1 MRVRQE
7 FHPPDPVE
15 PHDSPLPYKIAR
27 DHILAACAGAQT
39 YGLQMFDPIG
49 AACGTPRDS

>member
-15 PHDSPLPYKIAR
+15 PHDPPLPHQIAR
-27 DHILAACAGAQT
+27 DHILATRAGAQI